1 MDYNNIQIP
10 QEVIDYPGILSYK
23 DLQLLTYYA
32 TKAKHGIVEIGCH
45 TGKSTL
51 ALLVGSNLVFG
62 SNVDVLSIDSFDPSY
77 DNHDWV
83 TLIDT
88 FGKPIAFKQEKIK
101 SAKEFFIENISDEF
115 SRNKLFAMT
124 SDEAISN
131 IPEWFKYDLLFID
144 GDHSLQQVTKDV
156 LNYIPRLEDDG
167 IIIFHD
173 YPTEKGV
180 RQVVDIL
187 DPYAEKYGLCVVIK
201 KEKIKN
207 KIKEVL

>member
-1 MDYNNIQIP
+1 MDYSNIQVT

-32 TKAKHGIVEIGCH
+32 NKAKHGIVEIGCH
-45 TGKSTL
+45 TGKSTI
-51 ALLVGSNLVFG
+51 ALLVGSNVY
-62 SNVDVLSIDSFDPSY
+62 VLSIDSFDPSY
-77 DNHDWV
+77 DNHDWI

-88 FGKPIAFKQEKIK
+88 FGKPIAFKQKKIK
-101 SAKEFFIENISDEF
+101 SAKEFFIENISNEF
-115 SRNKLFAMT
+115 SRSKLFAMT
-124 SDEAISN
+124 SDEAISK

-156 LNYIPRLEDDG
+156 FNYIPRLEDDG
-167 IIIFHD
+167 IVIFHD

-187 DPYAEKYGLCVVIK
+187 DPYAEKYGLCVVVR
-201 KEKIKN
+201 KERIKN